1 MVLAGLWCFGPTE
14 TSGEGTVK
22 LALRGPGLETGRR
35 SSWSCARVRV
45 GGANRSHEGETRIL
59 MRGLRVG
66 GLEGGDPVTG
76 HWTAVLCWARD

>member
-1 MVLAGLWCFGPTE
+1 MLAGLWCFGPTE

-45 GGANRSHEGETRIL
+45 GGANRSHEGET
-59 MRGLRVG
+59 GDSDAG
-66 GLEGGDPVTG
+66 AEGG
-76 HWTAVLCWARD
+76 WARGR